1 MASLN
6 ACKSIK
12 SCKPINV
19 RFREVTHHLSNE
31 WHQTSKPSSM
41 NRLKKS
47 TAVASAFKLLV
58 GPVLESSKSAIGF
71 GRGLYDF
78 SQVNTG
84 VHPVDQTPGTH
95 RCRYRLSLSNSDK
108 RMLPSLSESV
118 SDELMLESLIISTPK
133 PLPDA
138 ITSTPQIL

>member
-1 MASLN
+1 MFVSV
-6 ACKSIK
+6 KS
-12 SCKPINV
+12 
-19 RFREVTHHLSNE
+19 HHLSNE
-31 WHQTSKPSSM
+31 SSNGIKLNESKPSSM

-47 TAVASAFKLLV
+47 SAVASAFKLLV

-71 GRGLYDF
+71 GRGLYDL

-95 RCRYRLSLSNSDK
+95 RCRYRLSLSNSEK
-108 RMLPSLSESV
+108 RTLPSLSESV

-133 PLPDA
+133 ALPDA
-138 ITSTPQIL
+138 ITSTPQIS